1 MKRARAVNSVRRG
14 EISETPIEL
23 PDPLP
28 AGTPRALVLRAMWR
42 TRRFTLPA
50 AGSAVVHQVTEAMVP
65 VIMGRAIDTAVVD
78 GDVRGLL
85 LWLGVLTIN
94 FILLAQVVRFG
105 SWYGQIGA
113 EAMQHQLRTRVT
125 DRLLH
130 PRARADRLPGSA
142 LSLATN
148 DVRQLTQ
155 ATALM
160 IYPVGEAA
168 AIVVGGTLLLMQSVP
183 LGVAVLVGAPVL
195 LVLLDVLGR
204 PLRRRAESEAAAVA
218 DAAGSAAD
226 LLAGHRVLAGVQA
239 QEVAA
244 DRYQSLSRHALRAT
258 MQARAHQSG
267 LTAGLGAITGLFMVG
282 VAVAAGLLAVRGE
295 LTIGG
300 LITVVGLTQLLLI
313 PITAFARNVAPI
325 WSAAQASAARLLAVL
340 TDDHTARTTVA
351 PHTATGALG
360 VSIVGVDTGAGG
372 TLDLEIAPGELVGIA
387 VDGAAAVALAETLAA
402 RRPLDD
408 GAAVV
413 VGDVAVDPAA
423 PEAARAQMLV
433 APHEASLFDGT
444 VAANLTLPGHR
455 PELVQAALS
464 AAACDDVLRVL
475 PEGLETVVGE
485 GGLRLSGGQRQRVA
499 LARALVM
506 DAPVLVLHEP
516 TTAVDSVTEALIAE
530 RLPQLRQGRTTVLL
544 TTSPALLSACD
555 RVVGAP
561 AHESE
566 QVAR

>member
-1 MKRARAVNSVRRG
+1 MPRVVVSLRRG
-14 EISETPIEL
+14 EITETPFEL

-28 AGTPRALVLRAMWR
+28 AGSPRTLVLRAMWR
-42 TRRFTLPA
+42 TRRFALPA

-85 LWLGVLTIN
+85 IWLGLLTIN
-94 FILLAQVVRFG
+94 FILLAHVVRFG

-113 EAMQHQLRTRVT
+113 NTMEHQLRTRVT

-148 DVRQLTQ
+148 DVRQLTM
-155 ATALM
+155 ATLLM
-160 IYPVGEAA
+160 VYPVGEAA
-168 AIVVGGTLLLMQSVP
+168 AIIVGGTLLLLQSVP
-183 LGVAVLVGAPVL
+183 LGLAVLIGAPLL

-204 PLRRRAESEAAAVA
+204 PLRRRAEAEAAAVA
-218 DAAGSAAD
+218 DASGAAAD
-226 LLAGHRVLAGVQA
+226 MLAGHRVLAGVQA
-239 QEVAA
+239 QDVAA
-244 DRYQSLSRHALRAT
+244 SRYQRLSRDALRAT
-258 MQARAHQSG
+258 MRARGHEAG
-267 LTAGLGAITGLFMVG
+267 LTTGLDAVTGLFMVG
-282 VAVAAGLLAVRGE
+282 IAVAAGLLAVRGE
-295 LTIGG
+295 ITIGG

-325 WSAAQASAARLLAVL
+325 WSAAQASAARLLTVF
-340 TDDHTARTTVA
+340 DDDTTARTTEPDA
-351 PHTATGALG
+351 PGAQALG
-360 VSIVGVDTGAGG
+360 LQVHGMDLGDGVPFD
-372 TLDLEIAPGELVGIA
+372 LDVAPGELIGIS
-387 VDGAAAVALAETLAA
+387 VDGVRAVALADILSAK
-402 RRPLDD
+402 RVLDD
-408 GAAVV
+408 GASVR
-413 VGDVAVDPAA
+413 VGDVAVDPAS
-423 PEAARAQMLV
+423 PEAARARMLV

-444 VAANLTLPGHR
+444 VVENLTLPGHR
-455 PELVQAALS
+455 ADLLEPALH

-530 RLPQLRQGRTTVLL
+530 RLPALRAGRTTVLL
-544 TTSPALLSACD
+544 TTSPALLAACD
-555 RVVGAP
+555 RVVDEP
-561 AHESE
+561 AE
-566 QVAR
+566 ATR